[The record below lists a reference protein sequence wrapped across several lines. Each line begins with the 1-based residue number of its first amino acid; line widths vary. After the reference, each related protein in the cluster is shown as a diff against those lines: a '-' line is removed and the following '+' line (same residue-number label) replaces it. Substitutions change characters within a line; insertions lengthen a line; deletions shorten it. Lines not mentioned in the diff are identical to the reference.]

1 VLIDTHIFLWW
12 GRQLRSLSRPFRAPI
27 ADGADDIFVS
37 AASIR
42 ELAIKRAMAS

>member
-1 VLIDTHIFLWW
+1 L
-12 GRQLRSLSRPFRAPI
+12 QAAI
-27 ADGADDIFVS
+27 ADEANDIFVS